1 MFHIDASQLDHR
13 QLNERIQH
21 SSGTLLITGCLGQ
34 RFIGA
39 GAEQVVTKGR
49 GFWRSRGRRGTRW
62 APIWTA
68 PASRCAATRRTPSAI
83 R

>member
-39 GAEQVVTKGR
+39 GAEQGLLEIA
-49 GFWRSRGRRGTRW
+49 GTPGN
-62 APIWTA
+62 ALGA
-68 PASRCAATRRTPSAI
+68 
-83 R
+83 